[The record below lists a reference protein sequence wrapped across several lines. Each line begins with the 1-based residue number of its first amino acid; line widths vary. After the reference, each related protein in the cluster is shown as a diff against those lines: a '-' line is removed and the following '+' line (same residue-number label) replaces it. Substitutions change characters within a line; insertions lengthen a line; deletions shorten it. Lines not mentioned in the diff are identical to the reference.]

1 MANLTESQI
10 LEKLCKTF
18 NTRFSG
24 SRNAMLSLSETLEMN
39 DMLHPGLRNIKG
51 KEFLSLFQDRMN
63 IWHPEEL
70 RVLTI
75 DIFVHVMKEKVTT
88 DTSKQA
94 LKQEIDSY
102 LLPINFWWVSLTI
115 K

>member
-1 MANLTESQI
+1 MGTLTESQL

-24 SRNAMLSLSETLEMN
+24 SRNAMLSLSEALEMS

-63 IWHPEEL
+63 VWHPEEL
-70 RVLTI
+70 RVLVV
-75 DIFVHVMKEKVTT
+75 DILIHVMKEKVTT
-88 DTSKQA
+88 DSSKQA
-94 LKQEIDSY
+94 LQQEIDGY
-102 LLPINFWWVSLTI
+102 LLPINFW
-115 K
+115 